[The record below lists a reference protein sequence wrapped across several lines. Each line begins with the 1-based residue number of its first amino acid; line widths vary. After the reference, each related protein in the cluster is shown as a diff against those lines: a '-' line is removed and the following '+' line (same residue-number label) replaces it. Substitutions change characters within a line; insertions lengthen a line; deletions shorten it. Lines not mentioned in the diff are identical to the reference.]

1 MLKKQFLCFLTR
13 NCTIICVF
21 ILTILLNPLS
31 GQSGNIKGYISSAN
45 NQIKLQG
52 ANIVLLSTNLG
63 SVSDSSGIYII
74 PNILP
79 GTYSIRANYI
89 GYKQTTIKN
98 IIIYTGQTTVINFI
112 LEEEVL
118 ESNEI
123 TIIAERK
130 MINPEISVS
139 SINLDAKDI
148 ENIPIASI
156 EEAITLQ
163 AGIEPNMTIRGG
175 NINSTSFVLD
185 GINIREGRT
194 NGPITGLSFTSVEQ
208 IQIQRSGFD
217 ASFGNVRSGLVQV
230 ITKDPP
236 KDHFT
241 GDILLRNSPWQQLN
255 FSGDWNEI
263 YNTGNDFDVSIGG
276 PISQNLGNLRF
287 LLSYRNNVLPYIEKS
302 GNTSRKDETFQ
313 IKFISNIKTDSKL
326 TINGFYISQKG
337 ISDSISMVT
346 PAGIPSY
353 TWGFENDFFKTEG
366 LFKKS
371 SIGVSDINHRMISG
385 KLSQT
390 LNPSLFYEIN
400 LNFIRSN
407 YLLGPESN
415 NFIKDRDTSNVSVYS
430 GKFDITKQWSSNSQ
444 LKTGIKYIY
453 HNYNISSEYNDA
465 ADTRVMAI
473 GSISNLVFGENIDFE
488 SPYKLYENWKASPQ
502 QIAAYL
508 QGKFSFNQMIMNL
521 GARIDYFSAGGKNNI
536 FNEFDQFFAQQNN
549 EDREDRSIT
558 IKTKKQI
565 ELSPRIGISFPI
577 TEQTKFYFNYG
588 HFRQMPQAQ
597 YLYQM
602 QEKSFIID
610 RSSISAMGN
619 TNLPMQRTIAY
630 EIGFEKMFTTDY
642 LFQFSGYSR
651 SIDNQISFKSFVS
664 EDMIYTLA
672 VPNNYND
679 VRGFEFTLSKIK
691 GRILRGF
698 FNYTHMDFSSGN
710 FGITGIIQNPIDE
723 NEYTNITQDHYQT
736 KSIAQPYARAN
747 IELHV
752 PNKSQF
758 DILSS
763 LHIDLLAQW
772 RAGKVFTWSGP
783 IIDEIDDKNGIQYTP
798 HPTIKNNMRTKDF
811 YTLDLRLSKKFDT
824 SFGSVKLFLDITN
837 PLNFKFMYFEH
848 PFIISGE
855 NPVSD
860 YNDYMASLHLSN
872 SAFNDAQSYEL
883 PYMFISG
890 NDIPGDYPKDNV
902 QYVPIH
908 IVRGNYLLPPPS
920 IMESKDRNELYYIY
934 NNSTYMQFIDGEWQI
949 ADPAFLQEVLE
960 NKAYINMPDNIES
973 AFLNPLGFKIGVR
986 ISF

>member
-112 LEEEVL
+112 LEEEIL

-276 PISQNLGNLRF
+276 PISQNFGNLRF

-444 LKTGIKYIY
+444 IKAGIKYIY

-473 GSISNLVFGENIDFE
+473 GSISNSVFGENIDFE

-558 IKTKKQI
+558 IKAKKQI

-630 EIGFEKMFTTDY
+630 EVGFEKMFTTDY

-723 NEYTNITQDHYQT
+723 NEYSNITQDHYQT

-752 PNKSQF
+752 PNKSHF

-934 NNSTYMQFIDGEWQI
+934 NNSTYMQFVDGEWQI

>member
-98 IIIYTGQTTVINFI
+98 IIVYTGQTTVINFI

-444 LKTGIKYIY
+444 LKAGIKYIY
-453 HNYNISSEYNDA
+453 NNYNISSEYNDA

-558 IKTKKQI
+558 VKAKKQI

>member
-98 IIIYTGQTTVINFI
+98 IIVYTGQTTVINFI

-276 PISQNLGNLRF
+276 PISQNFGNLRF

-390 LNPSLFYEIN
+390 INPSLFYEIN

-444 LKTGIKYIY
+444 IKAGIKYIY

-473 GSISNLVFGENIDFE
+473 GSISNSVFGENIDFE

-558 IKTKKQI
+558 IKAKKQI

>member
-241 GDILLRNSPWQQLN
+241 GDILLRNGPWQQLN

-276 PISQNLGNLRF
+276 PISQNFGNLRF

-390 LNPSLFYEIN
+390 INPSLFYEIN

-415 NFIKDRDTSNVSVYS
+415 NFIKDRDTSDVSVYS

-444 LKTGIKYIY
+444 IKAGIKYIY

-558 IKTKKQI
+558 VKAKKQI

-630 EIGFEKMFTTDY
+630 EVGFEKMFTTDY

-723 NEYTNITQDHYQT
+723 NEYSNITQDHYQT

>member
-130 MINPEISVS
+130 MINPEISLS

-276 PISQNLGNLRF
+276 PISQNFGNLRF

-371 SIGVSDINHRMISG
+371 SIGVTDINHRMISG

-390 LNPSLFYEIN
+390 INPSLFYEIN

-415 NFIKDRDTSNVSVYS
+415 NFIKDRDTSDVSVYS

-444 LKTGIKYIY
+444 IKAGIKYIY

-558 IKTKKQI
+558 VKAKKQI

>member
-276 PISQNLGNLRF
+276 PISQNFGNLRF

-371 SIGVSDINHRMISG
+371 SIGVTDINHRMISG

-390 LNPSLFYEIN
+390 INPSLFYEIN

-415 NFIKDRDTSNVSVYS
+415 NFIKDRDTSDVSVYS

-444 LKTGIKYIY
+444 IKAGIKYIY

-558 IKTKKQI
+558 VKAKKQI

-672 VPNNYND
+672 IPNNYND

>member
-255 FSGDWNEI
+255 FSGDWDEI

-276 PISQNLGNLRF
+276 PISQNFGNLRF

-444 LKTGIKYIY
+444 LKAGIKYIY

-536 FNEFDQFFAQQNN
+536 FNEFDQFFTQQNN

-558 IKTKKQI
+558 VKAKKQI

>member
-255 FSGDWNEI
+255 FSGDWDEI
-263 YNTGNDFDVSIGG
+263 YNTGNDFDESIGG
-276 PISQNLGNLRF
+276 PISQNFGNLRF

-430 GKFDITKQWSSNSQ
+430 GKFDITKQWTSNSQ
-444 LKTGIKYIY
+444 LKAGIKYIY

-473 GSISNLVFGENIDFE
+473 GSISNSVFGENIDFE

-521 GARIDYFSAGGKNNI
+521 GARIDYFSACGKYNI
-536 FNEFDQFFAQQNN
+536 FNEFDQFFTQQNN

-558 IKTKKQI
+558 VKAKKQI

>member
-241 GDILLRNSPWQQLN
+241 GDILLRNGPWQQLN

-276 PISQNLGNLRF
+276 PISQNFGNLRF

-444 LKTGIKYIY
+444 IKAGIKYIY

-473 GSISNLVFGENIDFE
+473 GSISNSVFGENIDFE

-558 IKTKKQI
+558 IKAKKQI

-691 GRILRGF
+691 GRVLRGF

>member
-444 LKTGIKYIY
+444 LKAGIKYIY

-536 FNEFDQFFAQQNN
+536 FNEFDQFFTQQNN

-558 IKTKKQI
+558 VKAKKQI

-723 NEYTNITQDHYQT
+723 NEYTNITQDHYST
-736 KSIAQPYARAN
+736 KSVAQPYARAN

>member
-241 GDILLRNSPWQQLN
+241 GDILLRNGPWQQLN

-276 PISQNLGNLRF
+276 PISQNFGNLRF

-390 LNPSLFYEIN
+390 INPSLFYEIN

-415 NFIKDRDTSNVSVYS
+415 NFIKDRDTSDVSVYS

-444 LKTGIKYIY
+444 IKAGIKYIY

-558 IKTKKQI
+558 VKAKKQI

-630 EIGFEKMFTTDY
+630 EVGFEKIFTTDY

-679 VRGFEFTLSKIK
+679 VRGF
-691 GRILRGF
+691 
-698 FNYTHMDFSSGN
+698 
-710 FGITGIIQNPIDE
+710 
-723 NEYTNITQDHYQT
+723 
-736 KSIAQPYARAN
+736 
-747 IELHV
+747 
-752 PNKSQF
+752 
-758 DILSS
+758 
-763 LHIDLLAQW
+763 
-772 RAGKVFTWSGP
+772 
-783 IIDEIDDKNGIQYTP
+783 
-798 HPTIKNNMRTKDF
+798 
-811 YTLDLRLSKKFDT
+811 
-824 SFGSVKLFLDITN
+824 
-837 PLNFKFMYFEH
+837 
-848 PFIISGE
+848 
-855 NPVSD
+855 
-860 YNDYMASLHLSN
+860 
-872 SAFNDAQSYEL
+872 
-883 PYMFISG
+883 
-890 NDIPGDYPKDNV
+890 
-902 QYVPIH
+902 
-908 IVRGNYLLPPPS
+908 
-920 IMESKDRNELYYIY
+920 
-934 NNSTYMQFIDGEWQI
+934 
-949 ADPAFLQEVLE
+949 
-960 NKAYINMPDNIES
+960 
-973 AFLNPLGFKIGVR
+973 
-986 ISF
+986 

>member
-112 LEEEVL
+112 LEEEIL
-118 ESNEI
+118 KSDEI

-276 PISQNLGNLRF
+276 PISQNFGNLRF

-390 LNPSLFYEIN
+390 INPSLFYEIN

-444 LKTGIKYIY
+444 IKAGIKYIY

-558 IKTKKQI
+558 VKAKKQI

>member
-13 NCTIICVF
+13 NCTIIYVF

-45 NQIKLQG
+45 NQTKLQG
-52 ANIVLLSTNLG
+52 ANIILLSTNLG

-98 IIIYTGQTTVINFI
+98 IIVYTGQTNIINFI

-118 ESNEI
+118 ESDEI

-241 GDILLRNSPWQQLN
+241 GDILLRNNPRQQLN
-255 FSGDWNEI
+255 FSGEWDKI
-263 YNTGNDFDVSIGG
+263 YNTGNDLDVSIGG
-276 PISQNLGNLRF
+276 PISQSFGNLRF

-326 TINGFYISQKG
+326 TINGFYVSQKG
-337 ISDSISMVT
+337 ISDSISMVM

-400 LNFIRSN
+400 LNFLRSN
-407 YLLGPESN
+407 YFLGPESN

-444 LKTGIKYIY
+444 IKAGIKYIY

-473 GSISNLVFGENIDFE
+473 GSISNSVFGENIDFE

-536 FNEFDQFFAQQNN
+536 FNEFDQFFTQQNN

-558 IKTKKQI
+558 VKAKKQI

-752 PNKSQF
+752 PNKSHF

-798 HPTIKNNMRTKDF
+798 HPTIKNNIRTKDF

-872 SAFNDAQSYEL
+872 SAFNDAQSYEI

-949 ADPAFLQEVLE
+949 ADPAFLQKVLE

>member
-255 FSGDWNEI
+255 FSGDWDEI

-276 PISQNLGNLRF
+276 PISQNFGNLRF

-371 SIGVSDINHRMISG
+371 SIGVTDINHRMISG

-390 LNPSLFYEIN
+390 INPSLFYEIN

-415 NFIKDRDTSNVSVYS
+415 NFIKDRDTSDVSVYS

-444 LKTGIKYIY
+444 LKAGIKYIY
-453 HNYNISSEYNDA
+453 NNYNISSEYNDA

-558 IKTKKQI
+558 VKAKKQI

>member
-276 PISQNLGNLRF
+276 PISQNFGNLRF

-390 LNPSLFYEIN
+390 INPSLFYEIN

-444 LKTGIKYIY
+444 LKAGIKYIY
-453 HNYNISSEYNDA
+453 NNYNISSEYNDA

-558 IKTKKQI
+558 VKAKKQI

>member
-276 PISQNLGNLRF
+276 PISQNFGNLRF

-444 LKTGIKYIY
+444 IKAGIKYIY

-473 GSISNLVFGENIDFE
+473 GSISNSVFGENIDFE

-558 IKTKKQI
+558 VKAKKQI

-723 NEYTNITQDHYQT
+723 NEYSNITQDHYQT

-872 SAFNDAQSYEL
+872 SAFNDAQSYEI

>member
-45 NQIKLQG
+45 NQTKLQG
-52 ANIVLLSTNLG
+52 ANIILLSTNLG

-276 PISQNLGNLRF
+276 PISQNFGNLRF

-313 IKFISNIKTDSKL
+313 IKFISNINTDSKL

-444 LKTGIKYIY
+444 LKAGIEYIY

-473 GSISNLVFGENIDFE
+473 GSISNSVFGENIDFE

-536 FNEFDQFFAQQNN
+536 FNEFDQFFTQQNN

-558 IKTKKQI
+558 VKAKKQI

-630 EIGFEKMFTTDY
+630 EIGFEKMFSTDY

-723 NEYTNITQDHYQT
+723 NEYSNITQDHYQT

-752 PNKSQF
+752 PNKSHF

>member
-255 FSGDWNEI
+255 FSGDWDEI

-444 LKTGIKYIY
+444 LKAGIKYIY

-536 FNEFDQFFAQQNN
+536 FNEFDQFFTQQNN

-558 IKTKKQI
+558 VKAKKQI

-723 NEYTNITQDHYQT
+723 NEYTNITQDHYST
-736 KSIAQPYARAN
+736 KSVAQPYARAN

>member
-444 LKTGIKYIY
+444 LKAGIKYIY

-536 FNEFDQFFAQQNN
+536 FNEFDQFFTQQNN

-558 IKTKKQI
+558 VKAKKQI

>member
-98 IIIYTGQTTVINFI
+98 IIVYTGQTTVINFI

-255 FSGDWNEI
+255 FSGDWDEI

-444 LKTGIKYIY
+444 LKAGIKYIY

-465 ADTRVMAI
+465 ADTRVMSI

-536 FNEFDQFFAQQNN
+536 FNEFDQFFTQQNN

-558 IKTKKQI
+558 VKAKKQI

-872 SAFNDAQSYEL
+872 SAFNDAQSHEL

>member
-31 GQSGNIKGYISSAN
+31 GQSGNIKGYISSAY
-45 NQIKLQG
+45 NQTKLQG
-52 ANIVLLSTNLG
+52 ANIILLSTNLG

-98 IIIYTGQTTVINFI
+98 IIVYTGQTNIINFI

-118 ESNEI
+118 ESDEI

-241 GDILLRNSPWQQLN
+241 GDILLRNNPRQQLN
-255 FSGDWNEI
+255 FSGEWDKI
-263 YNTGNDFDVSIGG
+263 YNTGNDLDVSIGG
-276 PISQNLGNLRF
+276 PISQSFGNLRF
-287 LLSYRNNVLPYIEKS
+287 LLSYRNNELPYIEKS
-302 GNTSRKDETFQ
+302 GKKSRKDEAFQ

-326 TINGFYISQKG
+326 TINGFYVSQKG
-337 ISDSISMVT
+337 ISDSISMVM

-400 LNFIRSN
+400 LNFLRSN
-407 YLLGPESN
+407 YFLGPESN

-444 LKTGIKYIY
+444 IKAGIKYIY

-521 GARIDYFSAGGKNNI
+521 GARIDHFSAGGKNNI
-536 FNEFDQFFAQQNN
+536 FNEFDQFFTQQNN

-558 IKTKKQI
+558 VKAKKQI

-752 PNKSQF
+752 PNKSHF

-798 HPTIKNNMRTKDF
+798 HPTINNNMRTKDF

-872 SAFNDAQSYEL
+872 SAFNDAQSYEI

-949 ADPAFLQEVLE
+949 ADPAFLQKVLE

>member
-276 PISQNLGNLRF
+276 PISQNFGNLRF

-444 LKTGIKYIY
+444 IKAGIKYIY

-558 IKTKKQI
+558 IKAKKQI

-630 EIGFEKMFTTDY
+630 EIGFEKMFSTDY

-723 NEYTNITQDHYQT
+723 NEYSNITQDHYQT

-752 PNKSQF
+752 PNKSHF

-798 HPTIKNNMRTKDF
+798 HPTIKNNIRTKDF

-949 ADPAFLQEVLE
+949 ADPAFLQKVLE

>member
-52 ANIVLLSTNLG
+52 ANILLLSTNFG

-74 PNILP
+74 PNISA
-79 GTYSIRANYI
+79 GNYSIRANYI

-118 ESNEI
+118 ESDEI

-276 PISQNLGNLRF
+276 PISQNFGNLRF

-400 LNFIRSN
+400 LNFLRSN
-407 YLLGPESN
+407 YFLGPESN

-444 LKTGIKYIY
+444 IKAGIKYIY

-558 IKTKKQI
+558 IKAKKQI

-630 EIGFEKMFTTDY
+630 EVGFEKMFTTDY

-723 NEYTNITQDHYQT
+723 NEYSNITQDHYQT

-920 IMESKDRNELYYIY
+920 IMESKDRKELYYIY

>member
-255 FSGDWNEI
+255 FSGDWDEI

-276 PISQNLGNLRF
+276 PISQNFGNLRF

-444 LKTGIKYIY
+444 LKAGIKYIY

-536 FNEFDQFFAQQNN
+536 FNEFDQFFTQQNN

-558 IKTKKQI
+558 IKAKKQI